1 MKLAAQI
8 RRMLPVIPLVFVLGY
23 ALVYALAWIQL
34 YFQPHPYFEA
44 SKWMFENMPQGSILA
59 EPHWDDKLPLSIPG
73 KNAPTFFVM
82 EGRENDLPV
91 YERDSVEKLNLV
103 LKRVSKVDYIV
114 FPTPRTPDSIPRVPE
129 EYFYTAPFLQLLFAE
144 RLGFTLVKSVKTR
157 PSLFGITFNDD
168 LADES
173 FSVYDH
179 PKAVIFKNVEKLSVE
194 ELRERVLHSERYQ
207 PLPTL
212 NDILLMDKGG
222 WNKTATVRDPL
233 PAQVGKTFALIL
245 AMALSFWV
253 LMGSRVSR
261 LPDSAFGL
269 SFLGGIALCAGLTWV
284 LAALG
289 VVPFTRSACVLTI
302 ALVSLAALV
311 RFVVHR
317 DLRRK
322 FFAIIRSHG
331 CYALASVL
339 AGFVVVFTI
348 KDLYPEYFW
357 GGGEFDRFYLS
368 FFARNDTIPFGS
380 SWNPMGAGS
389 SFYFGHFMSGW
400 LVKLFG
406 VSGPFAYELC
416 FVLIGG
422 LLGGLLYTAIIG
434 IIRKPVFAL
443 FFVFVALIPSVRG
456 VHKFHHGY
464 DGVPAA
470 EAEMNFNSSREQL
483 VSWLMA
489 TVKGA
494 PLVIEACDVEQP
506 SKAALLA
513 GLPSLK
519 PIAGAVEGSE
529 AFKQNQSLKVA
540 CTLQDPQA
548 VFDAMMRLGIEVLI
562 ASGEG
567 ELPLTRQAASDALA
581 ARPDL
586 FAKIYDHSGSVV
598 LVPAFSAYFPR
609 SYQKVA
615 KQE

>member
-1 MKLAAQI
+1 MKLATHI
-8 RRMLPVIPLVFVLGY
+8 RRILPVVPLVFVLGY

-34 YFQPHPYFEA
+34 YFQPHPYFAA

-73 KNAPTFFVM
+73 KNAPVFFVM
-82 EGRENDLPV
+82 EGRDNELPV
-91 YERDSVEKLNLV
+91 YERDTVDKLNLV
-103 LKRVSKVDYIV
+103 LKRLARADYIV

-129 EYFYTAPFLQLLFAE
+129 EYLYTAPLVQLVFAE
-144 RLGFTLVKSVKTR
+144 KLGFTLTKSVKTR
-157 PSLFGITFNDD
+157 PSIFGLTFNDD

-194 ELRERVLHSERYQ
+194 ELKERVLHPERYE

-212 NDILLMDKGG
+212 DDILLMDQGG

-233 PAQVGKTFALIL
+233 PAQVGKTFVLIG

-253 LMGSRVSR
+253 LMGSRLSR

-269 SFLGGIALCAGLTWV
+269 SFLGGLALCAGLTWILV
-284 LAALG
+284 SLG
-289 VVPFTRSACVLTI
+289 VVPFTRAACVL
-302 ALVSLAALV
+302 AMAVVMLAALV
-311 RFVVHR
+311 RFVAHR

-322 FFAIIRSHG
+322 FFAIFQSHG

-339 AGFVVVFTI
+339 AGFVVVFSI

-368 FFARNDTIPFGS
+368 FFARNDTIPSGS
-380 SWNPMGAGS
+380 SWNPVGS
-389 SFYFGHFMSGW
+389 GFSPYFGHFMSGW
-400 LVKLFG
+400 LVKLLG

-422 LLGGLLYTAIIG
+422 LLGGLLYTVITG

-443 FFVFVALIPSVRG
+443 IFVFVALIPSVRG

-464 DGVPAA
+464 EGVPAA
-470 EAEMNFNSSREQL
+470 EAEMNFKSSREQL
-483 VSWLMA
+483 VSWLMV

-494 PLVIEACDVEQP
+494 PLVIEACDVAQP

-519 PIAGAVEGSE
+519 PIPDAVEGSE
-529 AFKQNQSLKVA
+529 AFKQNQSLQAA
-540 CTLQDPQA
+540 CSLQGPQS

-567 ELPLTRQAASDALA
+567 SIPPSRQAAIEALS

-586 FAKIYDHSGSVV
+586 FAKIYDQSGSVV
-598 LVPAFSAYFPR
+598 LVPAFSSYFPR
-609 SYQKVA
+609 SYQKTG